1 MARTEITQQLIEAGA
16 VAVIRMKETDRLLHV
31 AEALLAGGVQVMEI
45 TLTTPGALG
54 AIEALARTFSE
65 AMLVGVGSAIDAEGT
80 HRAIDA
86 GARFVVSPIVKTEV
100 IEAAHQHGLPV
111 LPGAFT
117 PTEAQ
122 YAHECGADIIKIFPA
137 NIVGMDF
144 IKALLAPLP
153 HLKLMPTGGVTPANA
168 GDWIRAGACAVGIG
182 SALLDKQA
190 IAEGRFAVLT
200 ENARTLCRSLEAGRI

>member
-1 MARTEITQQLIEAGA
+1 MARTEITQQIIEAGA
-16 VAVIRMKETDRLLHV
+16 VAVIRMNETDRLLHI
-31 AEALLAGGVQVMEI
+31 AEALLAGGVTVMEV

-54 AIEALARTFSE
+54 AIEALTHTFAD
-65 AMLVGVGSAIDAEGT
+65 AMLVGVGSAVDAEAT

-86 GARFVVSPIVKTEV
+86 GARFVVSPIVKAEI
-100 IEAAHQHGLPV
+100 IEATHQHGLPV

-122 YAHECGADIIKIFPA
+122 YAHACGADIIKIFPA

-144 IKALLAPLP
+144 IKAVLAPLP

-182 SALLDKQA
+182 SALLDKEA
-190 IAEGRFAVLT
+190 VAEGRYAVLT
-200 ENARTLCRSLEAGRI
+200 ENARTLCRSLEAA